1 MTGQGMSP
9 PPLNLTSAKGTS
21 TNVTSPAVPPAP
33 TERSTALS
41 STTRTTYHYEYL
53 SDERIA
59 SWRAAGRKAVIEA
72 GAHAQTEGDTLML
85 SSLFQELVRAG
96 LDGKLDPRDVGAV
109 VQEILASPFAP
120 GVMDPVSLFLDCVSI
135 LTEADASHPDL
146 KIMLSETGID
156 PQRMRAELETSLLI
170 ALPLVR
176 PTFLK
181 MAIRKGTHALYRQ
194 SAYNLLRE
202 ESEGYSK
209 LMTEYF
215 TTVNSEPPSDATI
228 TDTFQRV
235 KALIGAFDLDVGRV
249 LDITLD
255 VFANLLV
262 KHFRFFIKLLRKS
275 SWWPEQKTVEGIEWQ
290 DQGFSSLPS
299 WALPGSPI
307 WHTTEEEKA
316 RLTDL
321 RTKRDQKFW
330 SRVQAVGMNAFF
342 ELGSRQIISD
352 VSALELNGEVT
363 DMEMADSAN
372 ASAKKK
378 KDEDIPDS
386 EKIQK
391 WNRLWITSTRTL
403 PPPGNRIA
411 AQLLGFKLRFYAS
424 DARDPHDTLPD
435 NLIFLAALLIK
446 IGFMSLVDLYPHL
459 YPPDE
464 AMPALK
470 ERLLKEKA
478 EREKKSR
485 SGGANN
491 ALANAG
497 ALSDDTVPASVSRL
511 READS
516 RASSKPESLADK
528 GTPTKTEEEEKEK
541 LPEPA
546 DQKTHLLRS
555 LLCIGALPE
564 ALYILGRFPWLL
576 EVYPDLSEYVHRL
589 LHHSLSKVYEP
600 ARPLADDESAS
611 ASKKSPTDESISK
624 GQPRASDFPPRK
636 TLRWAQLE
644 KNDSGDGI
652 DYRFYWEDWA
662 DNVPV
667 CQSVDDVFLLSNT
680 LFNLVGVKVGQDPTL
695 LIKMARIGRKSLSDD
710 PSESNTN
717 RWVELSKRLLAPA
730 LSFTKR
736 NPGVVNEMFEF
747 FKCFP
752 THTRYAI
759 YAHWYV
765 GPVSRLPDMKAV
777 FAQVGSET
785 RDVLKRISRTNI
797 KPMARALA
805 KAAYGSPGIVFQIAL
820 HQIESYENLIDVV
833 VECGRYFTYLAYD
846 VLTWSLLNS
855 LRGGGRERVQADG
868 MLTSSWLRALAAFA
882 GKVFKRYNVMSPT
895 PVLQYVSHQ
904 LRLGSPTDL
913 EVLEQILVSMAGIR
927 SDVVLNDAQIQGMS
941 GGELLRA
948 HTLQYHLGDKRH
960 EAKSPS
966 KRLMR
971 SLIDTGLAA
980 QLLIAIAQE
989 RQAYAF
995 RDAASDA
1002 PLKVLGS
1009 NLDKIHQ
1016 LFAQFLD
1023 VLRSSL
1029 PVKDFDAAIPD
1040 VVSLISEF
1048 GIEPSIAFTIS
1059 RESISHAV
1067 AEAAAEVRAEKAE
1080 KEKAKKEKQTR
1091 RTSQDNPQTNGD
1103 VEMGDATVSGVNGE
1117 ILKSEESAVDA
1128 DMKDTPNTT
1137 ESASPM
1143 TTTPAHVTQSSDDP
1157 YNPVLKGLMDRLR
1170 PVVPS
1175 DFEQRF
1181 SLSFYVTFWQLSL
1194 HDLIHPTVEYEAAI
1208 KSLRDMMPT
1217 NENRRDVS
1225 IQGVRKREA
1234 EKKHLLDAQDQ
1245 IRLEMKAHIQT
1256 YSEVRKRLKDEKFH
1270 WFDGFPMVDAKS
1282 EALHDAL
1289 LQDCFLP
1296 RIMLSSQDAHFSFI
1310 MLKYLHSSGVPGF
1323 RTMKFLDQF
1332 FRQKQLTALIFQ
1344 CTARESENL
1353 GRFLNELLKELKGW
1367 HADKAVYTQQAQGAN
1382 QELPGFGRTFK
1393 PDRTPATF
1401 VDFEDFRRVLYKW
1414 HSQLF
1419 RALEACLKGG
1429 EYMHIRNSINIL
1441 KAVTQSFPVVDFM
1454 GEKLNKAVED
1464 LSNSDSREDLKLS
1477 AQSLLGDFKR
1487 GQKNWQ
1493 MPQAFHVNKSGLNP
1507 PRNASRSNSERPAT
1521 PQPPTGSS
1529 LKPLNA
1535 TAPEFAP
1542 RSISLS
1548 NGVSKPAPTA
1558 KEVEDG
1564 EVEDEKRQSISGA
1577 TTGATQPQEKEPPMP
1592 AINSIEHKLAIHLP
1606 SEDADSARPTSQP
1619 PEGKLPPNL
1628 PAQSSPSITIA
1639 ARPDS
1644 RGATSQ
1650 SAQGRTPHALPNRPE
1665 AQPPRNRPSDR
1676 PVERPAEYHGHNRHD
1691 GRNNANPEYG
1701 RLDRPENNFRD
1712 PFPDRRDQSPGRRN
1726 RPRTP
1731 PERGAPMDRDRRDP
1745 GWVAR
1750 EYQDDRVM
1758 RPPPR
1763 DLRAPGARDSGWG
1776 ENPRDSRGRPPMDSR
1791 GPPPPPDSR
1800 SRMHSG
1806 APMPPPNNSTYHGSG
1821 RDAPPNQD
1829 RTGFKQQID
1838 RPSGNPPPYDR
1849 PPNNDRPGINP
1860 DRAALIEGD
1869 NRGRPENFRSDRDGR
1884 RDRGSRPHSPRRGDE
1899 RGPPFPPRSDVP
1911 RDPRDHRD
1919 DRGLPL
1925 ERPPPHGYP
1934 SANRDRRDEPSGN
1947 PPTGPRGGRNEF
1959 SDAPAG
1965 RSRDLFQNTHTSRP
1979 PGDPNHGRLNQ
1990 DYPLPPRP
1998 QAQDPNYGRLNAST
2012 DSIPSGPRGRNGAG
2026 RGGRNFTA
2034 PQPHSSSR
2042 LGDSGQIPSSPAADR
2057 PLQGA
2062 PFPDRRERDR
2072 REAGAF
2078 DQTQS
2083 SAPPTPATEQP
2094 PQDMSNIHPSRQNK
2108 FQDLPLQTDIPPPP
2122 PSGPRGSQRTP
2133 HAGPGPSPS
2142 TRGPPTGPA
2151 LTGERIPRT
2160 EDKRFAGIHNVLSQN
2175 TSGSPNSSFERN
2187 ERSERNPDRGASIR
2201 GRANRPGG
2209 HSGTNNSG
2217 SGANT
2222 SPAISQPS
2230 TPNASR
2236 LDAIPSRLDNR
2247 PDLMSGRGAHGESSS
2262 QDDGRSDSRNRR
2274 EGRRSERSGRH
2285 RSSRS
2290 RSPAKGERRGEE
2302 RVSRGEEPEKE
2313 KPAERER
2320 GSGREKRGGGA
2331 SDRDGGRR
2339 ERGDRERDG
2348 ERGREGRERR
2358 ERGTRDDGRRDGGPG
2373 RGEEQGPRRGGPPM
2387 TEGEMPIWGG
2397 EGRGDVREPDRNG
2410 DTRPRGGGERR
2421 EDRER
2426 REARGEGRD
2435 GRKRVRG
2442 GDEGSHGD
2450 NKRTRRSN

>member
-1 MTGQGMSP
+1 MSP
-9 PPLNLTSAKGTS
+9 PPLNLTSTKGTL
-21 TNVTSPAVPPAP
+21 TNTASPAVPSTP
-33 TERSTALS
+33 TERYMTHTSTAQ
-41 STTRTTYHYEYL
+41 TTYYYEYL
-53 SDERIA
+53 SDERVA
-59 SWRAAGRKAVIEA
+59 SWRGAGRKAVTEA
-72 GAHAQTEGDTLML
+72 GAHAQAEGDTLAL

-96 LDGKLDPRDVGAV
+96 LDGKLDPKDIGAV
-109 VQEILASPFAP
+109 VQEILASQFAP

-135 LTEADASHPDL
+135 LTEADTSHPDL

-275 SWWPEQKTVEGIEWQ
+275 SWWPEQKTIEGIEWK
-290 DQGFSSLPS
+290 DQGFSSLPN
-299 WALPGSPI
+299 WALSGSPI

-316 RLTDL
+316 RLADL
-321 RTKRDQKFW
+321 RTKRDQQFW
-330 SRVQAVGMNAFF
+330 SRVQVVGMNAFF

-352 VSALELNGEVT
+352 VSALELNGEATEVDT
-363 DMEMADSAN
+363 SDPADAL
-372 ASAKKK
+372 AKKK
-378 KDEDIPDS
+378 KDGDIPDS

-391 WNRLWITSTRTL
+391 WTRNWMASTRTL

-485 SGGANN
+485 SGGSNN

-497 ALSDDTVPASVSRL
+497 ALSDDTVPAPVSRL
-511 READS
+511 RETDS
-516 RASSKPESLADK
+516 RASSKPESVADK
-528 GTPTKTEEEEKEK
+528 GTPTKIEEEEKEK

-576 EVYPDLSEYVHRL
+576 EAYPDLAEYIYRL
-589 LHHSLSKVYEP
+589 LHHFLSKVSEP
-600 ARPLADDESAS
+600 ARPLADDESAR
-611 ASKKSPTDESISK
+611 APKKSPIDESTSSK
-624 GQPRASDFPPRK
+624 SQPRATDFPPRK

-667 CQSVDDVFLLSNT
+667 CQSVDDVFLLCNT

-710 PSESNTN
+710 PSESNIN

-759 YAHWYV
+759 YADWYV

-777 FAQVGSET
+777 FTQVRSET

-855 LRGGGRERVQADG
+855 LDGGGRERVQADG

-995 RDAASDA
+995 REAASDA

-1023 VLRSSL
+1023 VLRSNL

-1048 GIEPSIAFTIS
+1048 DIEPSIAFTIS
-1059 RESISHAV
+1059 RESIAHAV
-1067 AEAAAEVRAEKAE
+1067 AESAAEARAEKAE
-1080 KEKAKKEKQTR
+1080 KEKARKEKQAR
-1091 RTSQDNPQTNGD
+1091 RASQDNPQTNGD
-1103 VEMGDATVSGVNGE
+1103 VEMGDASGSGVNGE
-1117 ILKSEESAVDA
+1117 ISKSEESATDA
-1128 DMKDTPNTT
+1128 DMKNTPNTT
-1137 ESASPM
+1137 ESASPT
-1143 TTTPAHVTQSSDDP
+1143 TTTPAPITNPSEDP
-1157 YNPVLKGLMDRLR
+1157 YNPVLKELMDRLR
-1170 PVVPS
+1170 SVVPS

-1208 KSLRDMMPT
+1208 KSLRDMMPN

-1225 IQGVRKREA
+1225 IQGVRKRDA

-1270 WFDGFPMVDAKS
+1270 WFDGFPMVDTKS

-1289 LQDCFLP
+1289 IQDCFLP

-1332 FRQKQLTALIFQ
+1332 FRQRQLTALIFQ

-1367 HADKAVYTQQAQGAN
+1367 HADKAVYTQQAHGTN

-1493 MPQAFHVNKSGLNP
+1493 MPQAFHVNKAGLNP
-1507 PRNASRSNSERPAT
+1507 PRNVSRSSSERPTT
-1521 PQPPTGSS
+1521 PQPPTSS
-1529 LKPLNA
+1529 FLKPLNA

-1542 RSISLS
+1542 RSTSLS
-1548 NGVSKPAPTA
+1548 NGVSKPAPTG

-1564 EVEDEKRQSISGA
+1564 EVEDEKRQSISDA
-1577 TTGATQPQEKEPPMP
+1577 VTGVTQPKDKEPVKP
-1592 AINSIEHKLAIHLP
+1592 ATNLIEHKLAVHPPL
-1606 SEDADSARPTSQP
+1606 EDTDSAGPTSQP
-1619 PEGKLPPNL
+1619 PEGKSASNL
-1628 PAQSSPSITIA
+1628 PVQASPSVTIG

-1650 SAQGRTPHALPNRPE
+1650 SALGRTPHALPNRPE
-1665 AQPPRNRPSDR
+1665 AQPLRNRPSDR
-1676 PVERPAEYHGHNRHD
+1676 PGDRPADYHGHNRHD
-1691 GRNNANPEYG
+1691 GRNNVNAEYG

-1712 PFPDRRDQSPGRRN
+1712 SFPDRRDQSPGRRN

-1731 PERGAPMDRDRRDP
+1731 ERGAPMDRDRRDP
-1745 GWVAR
+1745 GWAGRESR
-1750 EYQDDRVM
+1750 EYPDDRGM

-1776 ENPRDSRGRPPMDSR
+1776 ENPRDSRNRQLMDSR
-1791 GPPPPPDSR
+1791 GPPPPDSR
-1800 SRMHSG
+1800 NRMHSG
-1806 APMPPPNNSTYHGSG
+1806 APMPPPGTSPYHGSG
-1821 RDAPPNQD
+1821 RDAPLNQD
-1829 RTGFKQQID
+1829 RAGFKQQTD

-1849 PPNNDRPGINP
+1849 PQNNDRPGMNP
-1860 DRAALIEGD
+1860 ERVATIEVD
-1869 NRGRPENFRSDRDGR
+1869 NRGRPENFRSDRDVR

-1899 RGPPFPPRSDVP
+1899 RGPPFPPRSDAP
-1911 RDPRDHRD
+1911 RDPRDHRPD
-1919 DRGLPL
+1919 DRGAPL

-1934 SANRDRRDEPSGN
+1934 ASRDRRDEPSGN

-1965 RSRDLFQNTHTSRP
+1965 RSRDLFQTSHAPRP
-1979 PGDPNHGRLNQ
+1979 PVDPTHGRLNQ
-1990 DYPLPPRP
+1990 DFPLPPRP

-2012 DSIPSGPRGRNGAG
+2012 DSIPSGPRGRNAAG

-2034 PQPHSSSR
+2034 PQPHGSSR

-2057 PLQGA
+2057 PPPGA
-2062 PFPDRRERDR
+2062 PFSDRRERDR
-2072 REAGAF
+2072 RESGAF
-2078 DQTQS
+2078 DQAQP
-2083 SAPPTPATEQP
+2083 SAPPTPVTEQSA
-2094 PQDMSNIHPSRQNK
+2094 QDMSSIHPSRLNQ
-2108 FQDLPLQTDIPPPP
+2108 FQAPPLQTDIPPPP
-2122 PSGPRGSQRTP
+2122 PSGPRSSQRTP

-2142 TRGPPTGPA
+2142 TRNPPTGPA
-2151 LTGERIPRT
+2151 SSSERGPRT

-2175 TSGSPNSSFERN
+2175 TSSSQGGSFERSD
-2187 ERSERNPDRGASIR
+2187 RSERNPDRGASIR
-2201 GRANRPGG
+2201 GRASRPGG
-2209 HSGTNNSG
+2209 HSGANNTG

-2222 SPAISQPS
+2222 SPAVSQPS
-2230 TPNASR
+2230 TPNAGR

-2247 PDLMSGRGAHGESSS
+2247 PDLISSRGAHGESGS
-2262 QDDGRSDSRNRR
+2262 QDDGRSDSRGRR

-2285 RSSRS
+2285 RGSHS

-2302 RVSRGEEPEKE
+2302 RASWNEESEKE

-2339 ERGDRERDG
+2339 ERGDRDRDS

-2358 ERGTRDDGRRDGGPG
+2358 ERGTRDEGRRDGGAG
-2373 RGEEQGPRRGGPPM
+2373 RGEEQGLRRGGPPM
-2387 TEGEMPIWGG
+2387 TEGEMPVWGG
-2397 EGRGDVREPDRNG
+2397 EGRGDGRELDRNG
-2410 DTRPRGGGERR
+2410 DARLRGGGERR

-2426 REARGEGRD
+2426 REPRGEGRD
-2435 GRKRVRG
+2435 GRKRGRG